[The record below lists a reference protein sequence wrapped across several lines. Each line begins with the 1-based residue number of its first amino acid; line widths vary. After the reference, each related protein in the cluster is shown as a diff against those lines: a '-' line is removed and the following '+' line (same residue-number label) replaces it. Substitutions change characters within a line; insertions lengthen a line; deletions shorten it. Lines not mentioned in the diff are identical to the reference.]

1 MMNNNELELR
11 YEMEKQLAKSRV
23 ILTQLNEINTA
34 LLDLETS
41 KTDNMDIINNAIIDI
56 RIAVRD
62 LIDFVK

>member
-11 YEMEKQLAKSRV
+11 YETEKQLAKSRV

-41 KTDNMDIINNAIIDI
+41 KTDNMDIISNAIIDI

>member
-11 YEMEKQLAKSRV
+11 YETEKQLAKSRV
-23 ILTQLNEINTA
+23 ILTQLKEINTA
-34 LLDLETS
+34 LFELETS
-41 KTDNMDIINNAIIDI
+41 KTDNMDIINNAITDI

>member
-41 KTDNMDIINNAIIDI
+41 KTDNMDIISNAIIDI

>member
-11 YEMEKQLAKSRV
+11 YETEKQLAKSRV